1 MGRQSHH
8 PSLRCIQNGRL
19 PFLAPILE
27 PILKLLGDIA
37 QTVSRDSLA
46 LAIGIKETDDPL
58 GLLEGLNQSV
68 QKNAVKTAVTELYAI
83 LVMFAEGVH
92 RLVLCCQRPGTYRGE
107 RLCDIELEGY
117 QGRSP

>member
-1 MGRQSHH
+1 SRFPGFKNHYYLINLGPLKVWLDKVIT
-8 PSLRCIQNGRL
+8 PSRRCIQNGRL
-19 PFLAPILE
+19 PFLATVLDPV
-27 PILKLLGDIA
+27 LKLLGDIA

-68 QKNAVKTAVTELYAI
+68 QKNAVKTTVTESYAI

-92 RLVLCCQRPGTYRGE
+92 RLLPCG
-107 RLCDIELEGY
+107 
-117 QGRSP
+117 